1 MQYIYYVIYCKKVF
15 CFTSTE
21 FWIWFDI
28 YDWIKSSFQFHWYLN
43 GIVIFLTVWKQS
55 PIGFYTPCWC
65 KEHWMYTWSHRNFF
79 FCCCMCKNGLN
90 FTNDWVCRCSGR
102 LQNHCEKIS
111 PGTRVK
117 EVPSLHRYTLVHPN
131 ITHIVS
137 ESWNKRQ
144 NLSPFQIFF
153 WFLSC
158 FSWYP
163 QQCKHIRAV
172 DWSLLWVSL
181 WVFIYCL

>member
-1 MQYIYYVIYCKKVF
+1 MASWFSWQFGNRALSVF
-15 CFTSTE
+15 ILHVGAKSTVDCCVLLE
-21 FWIWFDI
+21 CTRGVTEIA
-28 YDWIKSSFQFHWYLN
+28 
-43 GIVIFLTVWKQS
+43 
-55 PIGFYTPCWC
+55 
-65 KEHWMYTWSHRNFF
+65 FF
-79 FCCCMCKNGLN
+79 CCMCKNGLN

-111 PGTRVK
+111 RGTRVK
-117 EVPSLHRYTLVHPN
+117 KAPSLHRYTLVHPN

-137 ESWNKRQ
+137 ESWNKRE

-153 WFLSC
+153 FFFLSC

-172 DWSLLWVSL
+172 DSSLLWVSL

>member
-1 MQYIYYVIYCKKVF
+1 MASWFSWQFGNRALSVF
-15 CFTSTE
+15 ILHVGAKSTVDCCVLLE
-21 FWIWFDI
+21 CTRGVTEIA
-28 YDWIKSSFQFHWYLN
+28 
-43 GIVIFLTVWKQS
+43 
-55 PIGFYTPCWC
+55 
-65 KEHWMYTWSHRNFF
+65 FF
-79 FCCCMCKNGLN
+79 CCMCKNGLN

-111 PGTRVK
+111 RGTRVK
-117 EVPSLHRYTLVHPN
+117 KAPSLHRYTLVHPN

-137 ESWNKRQ
+137 ESWNKRE
-144 NLSPFQIFF
+144 NLSPFQIFYF
-153 WFLSC
+153 FLSC

-172 DWSLLWVSL
+172 DSSLLWVSL